1 MILKWPFWG
10 REGNGEQEMMFF
22 SPITDDSDSHNMVN
36 YARGPAKVAF
46 TPSFKNT
53 LFYSLIEYLVSF
65 YFTLGEDVWGIFL
78 FWF

>member
-1 MILKWPFWG
+1 
-10 REGNGEQEMMFF
+10 MMFF

-65 YFTLGEDVWGIFL
+65 YFTLGEDV
-78 FWF
+78 